1 MPNHRMNK
9 TIAGFHMLMILS
21 AVDYRLNGYEE
32 SIIIQYLIQEFPFN
46 VNLDKQMEII
56 SRLKHDEWEAHF
68 EKCIDD
74 FHDDS
79 TEEERMNILTFALH
93 LTKADD
99 VITMEENHYLQKMFD
114 VWDYERE

>member
-21 AVDYRLNGYEE
+21 AVDYRLNGDEE
-32 SIIIQYLIQEFPFN
+32 SIIIKYLLQEFPFN

-74 FHDDS
+74 VHDDS